1 MAMLHAA
8 VRALVM
14 LSFLLLSCA
23 MPALAAG
30 KGSFNGPWII
40 AQRGASGA
48 RPEHTIPSYRLAVE
62 QGAHFIECDVV
73 ATRDKCGSVM
83 RLHIVMLAGQ
93 ECRSSLK
100 CIDLY

>member
-23 MPALAAG
+23 MPALAVG

-73 ATRDKCGSVM
+73 ATKDKCASMM
-83 RLHIVMLAGQ
+83 RLHIVTFAGQ
-93 ECRSSLK
+93 KCSSSLN
-100 CIDLY
+100 CVDLF